1 MYNDFRFKYAA
12 VEERRGVEDFY
23 KQSGNF
29 HGYSDIPSSGL
40 KEVSDEKL
48 SHSSLTENKET
59 LAKSPPGHFGENDH
73 KHSRGNGFLSKFF
86 GGGLFSGG
94 SLLGGGLS
102 GFLGRMQEDDLVLAL
117 VFFLIFNEHN
127 DDDWIL
133 LIILAALFLT

>member
-1 MYNDFRFKYAA
+1 MYNDFRFKNAA

-29 HGYSDIPSSGL
+29 HGYSDTPSSGL

-59 LAKSPPGHFGENDH
+59 LAKSPPGHFGGNDH
-73 KHSRGNGFLSKFF
+73 KHNRGNGFLSKFF

-94 SLLGGGLS
+94 SLLGGGSPDFS
-102 GFLGRMQEDDLVLAL
+102 GECRRTIWFSLWS
-117 VFFLIFNEHN
+117 FFLIFNEHN